1 MALSIIKLLTH
12 IKMKKL
18 IVLSLIV
25 FLALACDHKN
35 NIIDEAFI
43 GNEWT
48 IGEEVIFRNDS
59 SVSYANFDPIKKEM
73 VGEKLFPITLTD
85 STITY
90 TLIKGKGHYNDQR
103 QYVLTGD
110 TTIVYNVGYDFKMV
124 NNEPKMIIYAEN
136 YPKICSSRQSKL
148 NIKPTNNYKQVK
160 FKITKYSIGDKID
173 RDLLKTRGIYNYDTY
188 TIEDCELKTNHD
200 IKIKIIGFNQIYAI
214 ERHNIPNY
222 RVEEIKKVVTSKMGI
237 EPVYVPMSQL
247 NENSDYAYEF
257 YQWSLNG
264 VRIKM
269 ERSRYVG
276 DYAYM
281 NLLDSDAWILYYD
294 DDVQKAMLIEQHK
307 KSKPHSTIIN

>member
-1 MALSIIKLLTH
+1 
-12 IKMKKL
+12 MKKL
-18 IVLSLIV
+18 LGLGLIV
-25 FLALACDHKN
+25 IVAFACDHK
-35 NIIDEAFI
+35 IDILEEAFI

-48 IGEEVIFRNDS
+48 IGDEVIFRNDS
-59 SVSYANFDPIKKEM
+59 SVSFEKFDPEKKKM
-73 VGEKLFPITLTD
+73 IGEKLFPITLTD

-110 TTIVYNVGYDFKMV
+110 TTIIYHSGYDFKFV
-124 NNEPKMIIYAEN
+124 NDEPKLIIYADN
-136 YPKICSSRQSKL
+136 YPKICSSKKTKL
-148 NIKPTNNYKQVK
+148 NIKTTSNYDQAK
-160 FKITKYSIGDKID
+160 FELEKYSIGDRID

-200 IKIKIIGFNQIYAI
+200 IKIKIIGYNQIYAI

-237 EPVYVPMSQL
+237 DPVYVPMSQL
-247 NENSDYAYEF
+247 SRNSDYAYEF

-264 VRIKM
+264 VRIKL

-294 DDVQKAMLIEQHK
+294 DDVQKALLIEQHK